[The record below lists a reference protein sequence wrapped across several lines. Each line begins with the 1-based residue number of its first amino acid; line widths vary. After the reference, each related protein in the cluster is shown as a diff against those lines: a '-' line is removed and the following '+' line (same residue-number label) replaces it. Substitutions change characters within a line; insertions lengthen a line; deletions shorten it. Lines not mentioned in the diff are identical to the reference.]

1 MSQDL
6 RSALNRLE
14 AAGRVRHITEP
25 VNPVFELAS
34 ISRYA
39 QLEPALQ
46 GDVLLF
52 EQVVGAQTRVL
63 ANLFA
68 RRETVA
74 LAMGMEPGELLQR
87 GVAALEHPLPPVRV
101 EHAPCQEV
109 VERAPD
115 VYLETLGICQNSER
129 DGGRYITAGVH
140 ITCNPET
147 GIQNVGLQR
156 NQVHGPDL
164 LGIWMAPTHMRQHYV
179 AGVQKGRGLPVAIV
193 IGAHPAVL
201 IASQFRTGFDEDEL
215 PAAGGL
221 LGEPIEVTRCITND
235 LEVPAHAEIVIE
247 GEVLPTELH
256 PEGPFGEF
264 TRQYGVTRPLPVV
277 KVSAITRRR
286 DAIYHNVLSGKSPE
300 HPTLGALGR
309 EPSLFRAVRSALPT
323 VIAVHMPIGSGAN
336 MHAWIA
342 IRKTSEGDAQKAAFA
357 AFAHQDL
364 IKHVVVVD
372 DDIDITDPADIDYAL
387 ATRVQ
392 ADRDIY
398 IIPRVRAVVLDPAA
412 EEYAVGKGTVA
423 KMIIDATKPDGAPSD
438 RYVMADVPPAMLDE
452 VHTNR
457 ARYFG
462 APGSVS

>member
-6 RSALNRLE
+6 RSALARLD
-14 AAGRVRHITEP
+14 AAGRVRHITVP
-25 VNPVFELAS
+25 VNSVFELAS

-39 QLEPALQ
+39 QLDPALQ
-46 GDVLLF
+46 NDVLLF
-52 EQVVGAQTRVL
+52 EDVQGSHNRVL

-68 RRETVA
+68 SRETA
-74 LAMGMEPGELLQR
+74 AIAMGMEPNELLRR
-87 GVAALEHPLPPVRV
+87 GVAALEHPLAPIRV
-101 EHAPCQEV
+101 ENAPCQEI

-115 VYLETLGICQNSER
+115 LSLETLGICQNSER

-140 ITCNPET
+140 ITRNPET

-156 NQVHGPDL
+156 NQLHGPDT
-164 LGIWMAPTHMRQHYV
+164 LGIWMAPTHMRQHYTS
-179 AGVQKGRGLPVAIV
+179 GVEKGHGLPVAIV
-193 IGAHPAVL
+193 VGLHPAVL
-201 IASQFRTGFDEDEL
+201 VASQFRTGFDEDEL

-221 LGEPIEVTRCITND
+221 LGEPVEVVRCITSD
-235 LEVPAHAEIVIE
+235 LEVPANAEIVIE
-247 GEVLPTELH
+247 GEVLPAERH

-264 TRQYGVTRPLPVV
+264 TRQYGVTRSLPVV
-277 KVSAITRRR
+277 KVKAITRRR

-323 VIAVHMPIGSGAN
+323 VVAVHMPIGSGAN
-336 MHAWIA
+336 MHAWIS

-364 IKHVVVVD
+364 IKHVIVVD
-372 DDIDITDPADIDYAL
+372 ADIDITDPADIDYAL

-392 ADRDIY
+392 ADRDIF

-423 KMIIDATKPDGAPSD
+423 KMIVDATKPDGAPSD
-438 RYVMADVPPAMLDE
+438 RYVMADVPQQMLGE
-452 VHTNR
+452 IHANR

-462 APGSVS
+462 D